1 MSVVK
6 CSRLGQLWACTSVTK
21 YRPRHMWR
29 VEGGPDVG
37 NIILPVSVACNILLA
52 RDSASPLQ
60 KLGHGHRLKG
70 QRQPEDK
77 RMTGKAKGGGRKSL
91 EVDSGSKIPALI
103 VAVIGRAVGNDNSE
117 GVCFSSVFHLKV
129 TVHSYSSV

>member
-1 MSVVK
+1 MCIYICNLSLSLSLSLALALALSLSLSLTLSVVK
-6 CSRLGQLWACTSVTK
+6 CSGLGQLCACTSVTK

-37 NIILPVSVACNILLA
+37 NITLPVSVVCNILLA

-77 RMTGKAKGGGRKSL
+77 RMTGKAKGGGR
-91 EVDSGSKIPALI
+91 
-103 VAVIGRAVGNDNSE
+103 
-117 GVCFSSVFHLKV
+117 
-129 TVHSYSSV
+129 